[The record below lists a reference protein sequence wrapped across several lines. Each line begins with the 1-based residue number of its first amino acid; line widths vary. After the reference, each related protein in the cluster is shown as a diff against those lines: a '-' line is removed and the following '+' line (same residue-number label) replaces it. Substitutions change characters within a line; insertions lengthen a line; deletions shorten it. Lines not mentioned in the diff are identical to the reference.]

1 MDVHKNARLTYARRL
16 EMARDVVDR
25 GVPLA
30 RASDRYG
37 VSVPT
42 VRKWACRYRAEG
54 EAGLMDRSSR
64 PHGSPRRLPD
74 THRAAMVELR
84 RRRLTHGRIARS
96 IGVSARSVGRHLAR
110 VGLSRLADLEPSEP
124 IVRYE
129 HALPGDL
136 VHIDTKKLGRIERL
150 GHRVTGDRRD
160 TTDGA
165 GWEFLFVAVDDR
177 ARLGF
182 TQMKPNERKDCAIAF
197 LKAMLTRFAFFG
209 VKVRRILTDNGSA
222 FRSKRF
228 AAACRALGI
237 KHSFTRPYR
246 PQTNGKAE
254 RFIQSALREWAY
266 GIAYHHSSERT
277 AMLSRWT
284 HHYNWHRPHQGIG
297 GHAPVSRL
305 GRTSNNLLTLHS

>member
-30 RASDRYG
+30 RASDRYA

-42 VRKWACRYRAEG
+42 VRKWARRYRAEG

-124 IVRYE
+124 VVRYE
-129 HALPGDL
+129 HAHPGDL
-136 VHIDTKKLGRIERL
+136 VHIDTKKLGRIERM
-150 GHRVTGDRRD
+150 GHRITGDPRD
-160 TTDGA
+160 NTNGA
-165 GWEFLFVAVDDR
+165 GWEFLFVAIDDH
-177 ARLGF
+177 ARFGF
-182 TQMKPNERKDCAIAF
+182 TQMKPNERKDCAGAF
-197 LKAMLTRFAFFG
+197 LKAMVARFAQFG
-209 VKVRRILTDNGSA
+209 IKVRRVLTDNGSA
-222 FRSKRF
+222 FRSKHF
-228 AAACRALGI
+228 AAVCRMLRI

-266 GIAYHHSSERT
+266 GIAYQHSSDRT
-277 AMLSRWT
+277 AMLSRWI
-284 HHYNWHRPHQGIG
+284 HHYNWHRPHAGIG
-297 GHAPVSRL
+297 GLAPASRL
-305 GRTSNNLLTLHS
+305 PQARNNLLTLHT